1 MKERKS
7 KQKYN
12 SKSVKTKNT
21 KTSKQINNEGQEA
34 IDVFTSRDGS
44 NAVLSPKSGA
54 FTFDPGLKPF
64 CTERQL
70 EILAAWETYGSQRA
84 AAQVLGI
91 SSSNGRLPGTLAW
104 RWGRCRTY

>member
-12 SKSVKTKNT
+12 SKSIKTKNT
-21 KTSKQINNEGQEA
+21 KTRKQDNNEREKA

-54 FTFDPGLKPF
+54 FTFDPNLERY

-70 EILAAWETYGSQRA
+70 ELLTTWG
-84 AAQVLGI
+84 LGN
-91 SSSNGRLPGTLAW
+91 SNKV
-104 RWGRCRTY
+104 